1 MTYSDMLVR
10 IDWNDRIS
18 AEENSRRTKA
28 LVAAVEEHIDQSTV
42 MAGVQ
47 QFVLSHTDETS
58 VTEAVVYLKCH
69 DAADVAPVQRT
80 IRNAPEALC
89 SFGVSGNIFDMIF
102 AEREAR
108 LTARLRSTSGRAADP
123 EQLQS
128 LIDRIRAALPDQ
140 PISPVALQE
149 DILYVARPEQ
159 MALYG
164 ISYADLITTLRNA
177 LNENT
182 LFTITTGDESLP
194 VVIGNNLRDLDDL
207 LGKTFI
213 RSAETE
219 IPVGILMRQTMDTD
233 LKQIVAGAEGDY
245 YPLDLTPSTKDIP
258 AVMATIRRCV
268 ADDDRFEVSFS
279 GSYFSNRNMVGQL
292 VGVLIVALLLLFFI
306 LAAQFESLVQPWIIL
321 SEIVIDLF
329 GALIV
334 LWFFGVSLNLMS
346 MIGLIVVCGIVI
358 NDSILKI
365 DTINTLRRQGVSLKH
380 AILEA
385 GQRRLK
391 AIVMTSLTTILAV
404 LPFLARGDMGSD
416 LQFPMSLVII
426 SGMTVGTLVSVFFI
440 PLAYY
445 EIYKPRR

>member
-1 MTYSDMLVR
+1 
-10 IDWNDRIS
+10 
-18 AEENSRRTKA
+18 
-28 LVAAVEEHIDQSTV
+28 
-42 MAGVQ
+42 
-47 QFVLSHTDETS
+47 
-58 VTEAVVYLKCH
+58 
-69 DAADVAPVQRT
+69 
-80 IRNAPEALC
+80 
-89 SFGVSGNIFDMIF
+89 
-102 AEREAR
+102 
-108 LTARLRSTSGRAADP
+108 
-123 EQLQS
+123 
-128 LIDRIRAALPDQ
+128 
-140 PISPVALQE
+140 
-149 DILYVARPEQ
+149 
-159 MALYG
+159 
-164 ISYADLITTLRNA
+164 
-177 LNENT
+177 
-182 LFTITTGDESLP
+182 
-194 VVIGNNLRDLDDL
+194 
-207 LGKTFI
+207 
-213 RSAETE
+213 
-219 IPVGILMRQTMDTD
+219 MDTD

>member
-1 MTYSDMLVR
+1 MKQNPKR
-10 IDWNDRIS
+10 S
-18 AEENSRRTKA
+18 APARRFNTVLIVWLCLTFFFLLFPILGIAIMSFNSSKY
-28 LVAAVEEHIDQSTV
+28 
-42 MAGVQ
+42 G
-47 QFVLSHTDETS
+47 
-58 VTEAVVYLKCH
+58 
-69 DAADVAPVQRT
+69 
-80 IRNAPEALC
+80 
-89 SFGVSGNIFDMIF
+89 
-102 AEREAR
+102 
-108 LTARLRSTSGRAADP
+108 
-123 EQLQS
+123 
-128 LIDRIRAALPDQ
+128 ALPFDFTTKWYAELFR
-140 PISPVALQE
+140 S
-149 DILYVARPEQ
+149 
-159 MALYG
+159 
-164 ISYADLITTLRNA
+164 ADLISATWYSLWFSLLVSLCAAVLGIMASLALRRMSRKWNRAFPTLMNV
-177 LNENT
+177 
-182 LFTITTGDESLP
+182 P
-194 VVIGNNLRDLDDL
+194 VI
-207 LGKTFI
+207 
-213 RSAETE
+213 
-219 IPVGILMRQTMDTD
+219 IPW
-233 LKQIVAGAEGDY
+233 
-245 YPLDLTPSTKDIP
+245 
-258 AVMATIRRCV
+258 
-268 ADDDRFEVSFS
+268 
-279 GSYFSNRNMVGQL
+279 L
-292 VGVLIVALLLLFFI
+292 VQAVALLLLFFI

>member
-80 IRNAPEALC
+80 IRNYIAEHAPEALC

-164 ISYADLITTLRNA
+164 TDHVAVGEITAAETYFETIVVGYATPDRRHDSGDIFGRGCQVERVVISFCACDDLFEIRVHGLTHQNADRNFGLGRTDEGLA
-177 LNENT
+177 EQIVEVTQVVADHHGKRLVSGRDCEERV
-182 LFTITTGDESLP
+182 FVQCIAQRGDE
-194 VVIGNNLRDLDDL
+194 V
-207 LGKTFI
+207 
-213 RSAETE
+213 
-219 IPVGILMRQTMDTD
+219 
-233 LKQIVAGAEGDY
+233 
-245 YPLDLTPSTKDIP
+245 
-258 AVMATIRRCV
+258 
-268 ADDDRFEVSFS
+268 
-279 GSYFSNRNMVGQL
+279 
-292 VGVLIVALLLLFFI
+292 VALLLLFFI